1 MAVWEGPE
9 PIILR
14 MDKPD
19 YQLGPDTPLLCGD
32 CGEPVGA
39 GDMANPATGG
49 IVGCNNPEC
58 IRNNPKSDKPKP

>member
-1 MAVWEGPE
+1 
-9 PIILR
+9 

-19 YQLGPDTPLLCGD
+19 YQIGEVMRCGD

-39 GDMANPATGG
+39 GDMADPASGG

-58 IRNNPKSDKPKP
+58 VRNRPASDNHEAD